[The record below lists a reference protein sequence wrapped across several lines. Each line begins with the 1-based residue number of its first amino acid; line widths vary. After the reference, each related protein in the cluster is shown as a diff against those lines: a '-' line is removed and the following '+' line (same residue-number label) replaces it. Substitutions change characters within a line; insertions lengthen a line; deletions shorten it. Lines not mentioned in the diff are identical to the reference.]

1 MAHYIPG
8 KTLLN
13 PFGGDRMGKRVCTI
27 FLMITLVGIL
37 TGCGNDTEGGSK
49 KTLEVALWDENISGA
64 VDASIEEFNKEH
76 PDVEVNVTYTPYA
89 NYFTKLRTSIGG
101 GSGPDVF
108 WMNGPNF
115 SEYASYGLIK
125 DLEPFIEE
133 DSDFSKDAY
142 FDSMIDLYSHED
154 HLYAAP
160 YFSDIVGLFYNKR
173 LFDEAGLEYPDETW
187 TWEDIEE
194 KGDILADQEEGVYGY
209 TAYVVSNQAGYYNLI
224 PQAGGYMIDED
235 KTHSGFNS
243 PEAQEALTFTQ
254 DLIDKGISP
263 SVQTQIENHPRDMFM
278 SGMIA
283 MHPEISVNAEM
294 FYSEL
299 GDDLGVAPLPAGKEE
314 GSIAHGIG
322 WAMNGDTEKEELS
335 WDLIKHL
342 TGEKG
347 NQFIA
352 ESGFSIPAQESMS
365 DLWVDS
371 MPELDL
377 QVFIDAQEV
386 SFPYPVS
393 QNTIQW
399 QDIEQAEVQGAFLGY
414 KSMKE
419 ALDNVAREMD
429 IILESEQINE

>member
-1 MAHYIPG
+1 
-8 KTLLN
+8 
-13 PFGGDRMGKRVCTI
+13 
-27 FLMITLVGIL
+27 
-37 TGCGNDTEGGSK
+37 
-49 KTLEVALWDENISGA
+49 
-64 VDASIEEFNKEH
+64 
-76 PDVEVNVTYTPYA
+76 
-89 NYFTKLRTSIGG
+89 
-101 GSGPDVF
+101 
-108 WMNGPNF
+108 
-115 SEYASYGLIK
+115 
-125 DLEPFIEE
+125 
-133 DSDFSKDAY
+133 
-142 FDSMIDLYSHED
+142 
-154 HLYAAP
+154 
-160 YFSDIVGLFYNKR
+160 
-173 LFDEAGLEYPDETW
+173 
-187 TWEDIEE
+187 
-194 KGDILADQEEGVYGY
+194 
-209 TAYVVSNQAGYYNLI
+209 
-224 PQAGGYMIDED
+224 
-235 KTHSGFNS
+235 
-243 PEAQEALTFTQ
+243 
-254 DLIDKGISP
+254 
-263 SVQTQIENHPRDMFM
+263 
-278 SGMIA
+278 
-283 MHPEISVNAEM
+283 M

-322 WAMNGDTEKEELS
+322 WAMNGDTEEEELA

-399 QDIEQAEVQGAFLGY
+399 QDIEQAEIQGAFLGY